1 MPGAL
6 PRKTLWIIAGL
17 AGAAALVTGLAAGTG
32 AGQYMAARMGPAWWL
47 MPLLMIVVMALVMA
61 LMMMPMMSGDHAGAG
76 HGPSWPGSDPLEV
89 AARRYAAGELPRED
103 YLRMKRDL
111 GGGGGE

>member
-1 MPGAL
+1 MPRAL

-17 AGAAALVTGLAAGTG
+17 AGAAALVTGLAVGTG
-32 AGQYMAARMGPAWWL
+32 AGQYVAARMGPAWWL

-61 LMMMPMMSGDHAGAG
+61 LMMMPMMSGDHAGPG

-89 AARRYAAGELPRED
+89 ATRRYAAGELPREG
-103 YLRMKRDL
+103 YLRLKRAL